1 MTNRF
6 EEHQLRNS
14 YSSLTCS
21 RRSSPNLPSKQRTQI
36 KNRSYLMAR
45 QRKFCVSFM
54 WPLIGTRML
63 EGNKETGSARG
74 KDAGRGRAR

>member
-1 MTNRF
+1 
-6 EEHQLRNS
+6 
-14 YSSLTCS
+14 
-21 RRSSPNLPSKQRTQI
+21 
-36 KNRSYLMAR
+36 MAR